1 LPVDPEALHFLCERA
16 AINSSGCLRCV
27 MLGVGLGRFPRV
39 MFGMQ
44 RMAVC
49 SMGMLCGVIVCTF
62 AVVFRREPMMCGGV
76 LGSW

>member
-1 LPVDPEALHFLCERA
+1 
-16 AINSSGCLRCV
+16 

-49 SMGMLCGVIVCTF
+49 SMGMLCGVIVCTL
-62 AVVFRREPMMCGGV
+62 AVVFREFCCV
-76 LGSW
+76 